1 MDNLVYLF
9 LVGERNFIATLVRNI
24 QWSNILHIIYKSKK
38 CFVAEII
45 NVLVVAGVLL
55 ISGCQSG
62 ELQEPDHVVQKVA
75 PAPSQAVSLPAPQAT
90 PSAAEEPSAGE
101 GSATVCQ
108 RELAALAKISSSA
121 YAAKKAAFETLLRN
135 ASTYSA
141 VRGDINAQT
150 RDTLDALYKYKTQKL
165 CNDIEQAI
173 QQGLISRGESVR

>member
-9 LVGERNFIATLVRNI
+9 LVGERNSIATRVHNI
-24 QWSNILHIIYKSKK
+24 QWSNALHIIYKFKK
-38 CFVAEII
+38 CFVAQII
-45 NVLVVAGVLL
+45 NVLAVTSVLL

-62 ELQEPDHVVQKVA
+62 EPQEPDHVAEKVA
-75 PAPSQAVSLPAPQAT
+75 PAPSQSVSLPTPQIT
-90 PSAAEEPSAGE
+90 PSAAEAPGAGE
-101 GSATVCQ
+101 GSATICQ
-108 RELAALAKISSSA
+108 RELAALAKINPST
-121 YAAKKAAFETLLRN
+121 YAAKKAAFETLLNN

-141 VRGDINAQT
+141 VRGDINGQT